1 MPFLTAFWKRHHLL
15 IRLGVLLVLGFL
27 TTSIAG
33 YIVSRDTT
41 RRDIAEYALPL
52 TGDTIYSEIQKDIL
66 RPTFI
71 SSLMAQDTFVRDWML
86 HGEQDSAAVVRYLA
100 EIKRK
105 YGTVT
110 SFLVSNRSSKYYYA
124 GGTLKSVD
132 PHEPRDEWFY
142 RVRDMHEPYEL
153 NVDYDMAN
161 HDAVTIFVNYRVLD
175 YDGNFIGATGVGL
188 TLNSMGQAIEDIQ
201 RRFHRNVY
209 FVTPDG
215 RVIAAGSGAQ
225 GPQGSIRDFPELAAV
240 GNHLMNRSSQPT
252 RLEYWQ
258 GNAKVLVNSRYIPEL
273 GWYLVVTQNESE
285 AVQPLLQVFVAN
297 LAVSAA
303 VTLLVLTLTLLAV
316 NRFRRQLETAAQVD
330 AMTGMLNR
338 QAFELIFEQARS
350 EVRRHHQPMSLILID
365 IDLFKRINDG
375 HGHLAGDQVIRAVAA
390 LIQGSVRGNDV
401 IGRWGGEE
409 FLLLLKDCPQRQAL
423 AIAEKLRLAIAAQP
437 LQVGGAEVTI
447 SASMGTAEYQ
457 ADETLAAFFARA
469 DAALYRAKQGGRNRV
484 EGSGDDAGAA
494 G

>member
-1 MPFLTAFWKRHHLL
+1 MPSFAAFWKRHRLL

-41 RRDIAEYALPL
+41 RRDIAERGLPL

-71 SSLMAQDTFVRDWML
+71 SSLMAQDTFVRDWVL
-86 HGEQDSAAVVRYLA
+86 HGETDSESIVRYLG

-110 SFLVSNRSSKYYYA
+110 SFLVSNRSGKYYYA
-124 GGTLKSVD
+124 GGTLKAVD
-132 PHEPRDEWFY
+132 PQEPRDEWFY
-142 RVRDMHEPYEL
+142 RVRDMREPYEI

-175 YDGNFIGATGVGL
+175 YHGNFIGATGVGL
-188 TLNSMGQAIEDIQ
+188 TLDSMGQVIDHIQ
-201 RRFHRNVY
+201 QRFHRSVY
-209 FVTPDG
+209 FVAPDG
-215 RVIAAGSGAQ
+215 RVIAAGNTAQ
-225 GPQGSIRDFPELAAV
+225 GRQGSIHTLPGLATVADRI
-240 GNHLMNRSSQPT
+240 LNRSTEPT
-252 RLEYWQ
+252 RLEYTQ
-258 GNAKVLVNSRYIPEL
+258 GHAKVLVNSRFIPEL
-273 GWYLVVTQNESE
+273 GWYLVVSQNESE
-285 AVQPLLQVFVAN
+285 AVQPLLRVFVAN
-297 LAVSAA
+297 LAISAA
-303 VTLLVLTLTLLAV
+303 VTLLVLALTLLAV

-350 EVRRHHQPMSLILID
+350 EARRNRQPMSLILID

-375 HGHLAGDQVIRAVAA
+375 LGHLAGDQVIRAVAA
-390 LIQGSVRGNDV
+390 LIQATVRGNDV

-409 FLLLLKDCPQRQAL
+409 FLLLLKDCRQQQAL
-423 AIAEKLRLAIAAQP
+423 TIAEKLRQAIAARP
-437 LQVGGAEVTI
+437 LRFGDAEVAV
-447 SASMGTAEYQ
+447 SASMGTAEYVP
-457 ADETLAAFFARA
+457 EEPLAAFFARA

-484 EGSGDDAGAA
+484 EASAG
-494 G
+494 